1 MRSRGS
7 EATRMKMFGVCR
19 KEILSISWYD
29 NTSGVLDF
37 QVFVCLE
44 WASTC
49 QHGALIVIFGATSLL
64 ITFPSEMRSRWSEAT
79 QMKMFGVCRKEILSI
94 SWYDNTYGVLGFQ
107 IFVWSGLQHSNF
119 WSYQP
124 PHCFSFWNEVKGV
137 RSYTDEDVWRL
148 QERNSLYLMIWWT
161 LMGFGLSNFCLFDL
175 GFNIGVTSL
184 LIAFPFLKCGQGGQ
198 TMFGV
203 CRKESL
209 SHSYLMGL
217 HLKNFRLSG
226 LCLFYLGFW
235 SDIGAGS
242 SRNIKIERGLSYHTF
257 FNVSKHKKETTSV
270 KCNLSRAA
278 IWLHAIIACTYL
290 H

>member
-1 MRSRGS
+1 M
-7 EATRMKMFGVCR
+7 
-19 KEILSISWYD
+19 LP
-29 NTSGVLDF
+29 
-37 QVFVCLE
+37 
-44 WASTC
+44 ASS
-49 QHGALIVIFGATSLL
+49 SLFL
-64 ITFPSEMRSRWSEAT
+64 LKWG
-79 QMKMFGVCRKEILSI
+79 Q
-94 SWYDNTYGVLGFQ
+94 
-107 IFVWSGLQHSNF
+107 
-119 WSYQP
+119 
-124 PHCFSFWNEVKGV
+124 GV
-137 RSYTDEDVWRL
+137 RSSTDEDVWRL

-242 SRNIKIERGLSYHTF
+242 SHDFHEISRLKGGSLIIPSLMFPNTRKKQLLSNAIFQGQQFDHMQSLPVLTYIKLCHKWIEI
-257 FNVSKHKKETTSV
+257 VM
-270 KCNLSRAA
+270 
-278 IWLHAIIACTYL
+278 
-290 H
+290 